1 MLTVKW
7 STERRGDNDSYND
20 DNYDD
25 DNYDDDNYDEDNA
38 DNICSGVVAASADQ
52 PCGDLS

>member
-52 PCGDLS
+52 SCGDLS